1 MRSIRF
7 SQWCPIANQALLN
20 YYIVKNNA
28 SVRIFHQSWR
38 YFGTGSMATTHQLA
52 VHRKLWWLGLR
63 TASPTKSASTHDCH
77 HTVKQTTL
85 TWLFKFW
92 MYFNKFCWTYI
103 YEVSPKFNCCKM
115 EYLLILRFKGP
126 LRFSMFRTRLS
137 RKLAWPCVFLNGLR
151 DFSWREK
158 EALYFCLRSCKG
170 FFNRFLSLRCS
181 TVTLLEVGALACFY
195 EWMDSVSD
203 FATYA
208 WLHFLPGQSTCCKF

>member
-1 MRSIRF
+1 MVYNSDTALFTLHGSIWQKGTQR
-7 SQWCPIANQALLN
+7 QI
-20 YYIVKNNA
+20 K
-28 SVRIFHQSWR
+28 IFHFCVS
-38 YFGTGSMATTHQLA
+38 QLHP
-52 VHRKLWWLGLR
+52 VQL
-63 TASPTKSASTHDCH
+63 P
-77 HTVKQTTL
+77 
-85 TWLFKFW
+85 
-92 MYFNKFCWTYI
+92 FNSRAMSR
-103 YEVSPKFNCCKM
+103 EVSPKFNCCKM

-151 DFSWREK
+151 DFSCREK

-208 WLHFLPGQSTCCKF
+208 